1 MNNVF
6 ITIKKELRTIL
17 RDKKSLMM
25 MLITPIM
32 IPLFIFIFSY
42 VYDKLMNTNENEKYY
57 VGINYNLNDIEKNL
71 ISENLEIKYYENKDD
86 MQKAYETNKIDAYV
100 IKTNE
105 NYNIYVNDKTK
116 NSSLASNY
124 FANFLSNYNDYLAQN
139 YLSEIGADFNK
150 VYKNITYNYVNLSG
164 SDDLINTIVTMGF
177 IFAVMAISLTAIYTA
192 TDIIASEKERGT
204 LETIL
209 TFPIKNEELIIGK
222 YLSIVISCLIT
233 SIISIVLT
241 VVSFIIASKMFN
253 IYNEAILNFNFST
266 ITMGLLIMFT
276 FSIFVSG
283 LCIFI
288 ASKTKSYKEAQSSLT
303 PVSLFTMIPMILD
316 TLGIKMNL
324 TLSLIPIVN
333 HATFL
338 KMIFCQTI
346 GKNDIMYMLVMF
358 ISTIIYSVILIIL
371 ISKDYK
377 TEKVL
382 FSN

>member
-42 VYDKLMNTNENEKYY
+42 VYDKLMNTSENEKYY

-71 ISENLEIKYYENKDD
+71 ISENIEIKYYENKDD

-105 NYNIYVNDKTK
+105 NYDIYANDKTK

-233 SIISIVLT
+233 SIISMVLT

-253 IYNEAILNFNFST
+253 IYKEATLNFNFST
-266 ITMGLLIMFT
+266 ITMGLLIMFA

-338 KMIFCQTI
+338 KMIFCQNI
-346 GKNDIMYMLVMF
+346 GKNDIMNMLSMF
-358 ISTIIYSVILIIL
+358 ISTIIYSIILIIF

>member
-86 MQKAYETNKIDAYV
+86 MQKAYKTNKIDAYV

-105 NYNIYVNDKTK
+105 NYDIYANDKTK

-233 SIISIVLT
+233 SIISMVLT
-241 VVSFIIASKMFN
+241 VVSFKIASKTFD
-253 IYNEAILNFNFST
+253 IYKEATLNFNFST
-266 ITMGLLIMFT
+266 ITMAILIMFT

>member
-86 MQKAYETNKIDAYV
+86 MQKAYKTNKIDAYV

-105 NYNIYVNDKTK
+105 NYDIYANDKTK
-116 NSSLASNY
+116 NSSIASNY
-124 FANFLSNYNDYLAQN
+124 FANFLSNYNDYIAQN

-177 IFAVMAISLTAIYTA
+177 IFAVMAISLTAIYTS

-233 SIISIVLT
+233 SIISMVLT
-241 VVSFIIASKMFN
+241 VVSFKIASKMFD
-253 IYNEAILNFNFST
+253 IYKEATLNFNFST
-266 ITMGLLIMFT
+266 ITMGILIMFT

-288 ASKTKSYKEAQSSLT
+288 ASKTKTYKEAQSSLT

-346 GKNDIMYMLVMF
+346 EKNDIMYMLVMF

>member
-105 NYNIYVNDKTK
+105 NYDIYVNDKTK

-324 TLSLIPIVN
+324 TLSLMPIVN

>member
-105 NYNIYVNDKTK
+105 NYDIYVNDKTK

-177 IFAVMAISLTAIYTA
+177 IFAVMANSLTAIYTA

-346 GKNDIMYMLVMF
+346 GKNDIMFMLVMF

>member
-105 NYNIYVNDKTK
+105 NYDIYANDKTK
-116 NSSLASNY
+116 NSSIASNY
-124 FANFLSNYNDYLAQN
+124 FANFLSNYNDYIAQN

-233 SIISIVLT
+233 SIISMVLT
-241 VVSFIIASKMFN
+241 VVSFKIASKMFD
-253 IYNEAILNFNFST
+253 IYKEATLNFNFST
-266 ITMGLLIMFT
+266 ITMGILIMFT

-288 ASKTKSYKEAQSSLT
+288 ASKTKTYKEAQSSLT

-346 GKNDIMYMLVMF
+346 EKNDIMYMLVMF

>member
-105 NYNIYVNDKTK
+105 NYDIYVNDKTK

-346 GKNDIMYMLVMF
+346 GKNDIMFMLVMF

>member
-86 MQKAYETNKIDAYV
+86 MQKAYKTNKIDAYV

-105 NYNIYVNDKTK
+105 NYDIYANDKTK
-116 NSSLASNY
+116 NSSIASNY
-124 FANFLSNYNDYLAQN
+124 FANFLSNYNDYIAQN

-233 SIISIVLT
+233 SIISMVLT
-241 VVSFIIASKMFN
+241 VVSFKIASKMFD
-253 IYNEAILNFNFST
+253 IYKEATLNFNFST
-266 ITMGLLIMFT
+266 ITMGIIIMFT

-288 ASKTKSYKEAQSSLT
+288 ASKTKTYKEAQSSLT

-346 GKNDIMYMLVMF
+346 EKNDIMYMLVMF

>member
-42 VYDKLMNTNENEKYY
+42 VYDKLMNTNEKEKYY

-105 NYNIYVNDKTK
+105 NYDIYVNDKTK

>member
-71 ISENLEIKYYENKDD
+71 INENLEIKYYENKDD

-100 IKTNE
+100 IKTSE
-105 NYNIYVNDKTK
+105 NYDIYANDKTK
-116 NSSLASNY
+116 KSSLASNY

-177 IFAVMAISLTAIYTA
+177 VFAVMAISLTAIYTA

-233 SIISIVLT
+233 SITSMVLT
-241 VVSFIIASKMFN
+241 VVSFIIASKMFD
-253 IYNEAILNFNFST
+253 IYKETTLNFNFST
-266 ITMGLLIMFT
+266 ITMGLLTMFT

-324 TLSLIPIVN
+324 TLSLMPIVN

-346 GKNDIMYMLVMF
+346 GKNDIMNMLVMF
-358 ISTIIYSVILIIL
+358 ISTIIYSIILIIL

>member
-105 NYNIYVNDKTK
+105 NYDIYVNDKTK

-124 FANFLSNYNDYLAQN
+124 FSNFLSNYNDYLAQN

>member
-1 MNNVF
+1 MNNVL

-105 NYNIYVNDKTK
+105 NYDIYANDKTK

-164 SDDLINTIVTMGF
+164 SNDLINTIVTMGF
-177 IFAVMAISLTAIYTA
+177 VFAVMAISLTAIYTA
-192 TDIIASEKERGT
+192 TDIIASEKEKGT

-233 SIISIVLT
+233 SIISMVLT
-241 VVSFIIASKMFN
+241 VVSFIIASKMFD
-253 IYNEAILNFNFST
+253 IYKEATLNFNFST
-266 ITMGLLIMFT
+266 ITMGLLTMFT

-338 KMIFCQTI
+338 KMIFCQNI
-346 GKNDIMYMLVMF
+346 GKNDIMNMLAMF

>member
-105 NYNIYVNDKTK
+105 NYDIYVNDKTK

-124 FANFLSNYNDYLAQN
+124 FANFLSNYNYYLAQN

>member
-105 NYNIYVNDKTK
+105 NYDIYVNDKTK

-338 KMIFCQTI
+338 KMIFCQNI

>member
-1 MNNVF
+1 
-6 ITIKKELRTIL
+6 
-17 RDKKSLMM
+17 
-25 MLITPIM
+25 
-32 IPLFIFIFSY
+32 
-42 VYDKLMNTNENEKYY
+42 
-57 VGINYNLNDIEKNL
+57 
-71 ISENLEIKYYENKDD
+71 
-86 MQKAYETNKIDAYV
+86 
-100 IKTNE
+100 
-105 NYNIYVNDKTK
+105 
-116 NSSLASNY
+116 
-124 FANFLSNYNDYLAQN
+124 
-139 YLSEIGADFNK
+139 
-150 VYKNITYNYVNLSG
+150 
-164 SDDLINTIVTMGF
+164 MGF

-338 KMIFCQTI
+338 KMIFCQNI

>member
-86 MQKAYETNKIDAYV
+86 MQKAYKTNKIDAYV

-105 NYNIYVNDKTK
+105 NYDIYANDKTK
-116 NSSLASNY
+116 NSSIASNY
-124 FANFLSNYNDYLAQN
+124 FANFLSNYNDYIAQN

-233 SIISIVLT
+233 SIISMVLT
-241 VVSFIIASKMFN
+241 VVSFKIASKMFD
-253 IYNEAILNFNFST
+253 IYKEATLNFNFST
-266 ITMGLLIMFT
+266 ITMGILIMFT

-288 ASKTKSYKEAQSSLT
+288 ASKTKTYKEAQSSLT

-346 GKNDIMYMLVMF
+346 GKNDVMNMLVMF

>member
-86 MQKAYETNKIDAYV
+86 MQKAYKTNKIDAYV

-105 NYNIYVNDKTK
+105 NYDIYANDKTK
-116 NSSLASNY
+116 NSSIASNY
-124 FANFLSNYNDYLAQN
+124 FANFLSNYNDYIAQN

-233 SIISIVLT
+233 SIISMVLT
-241 VVSFIIASKMFN
+241 VVSFKIASKMFD
-253 IYNEAILNFNFST
+253 IYKEATLNFNFST
-266 ITMGLLIMFT
+266 ITMGILIMFT

-288 ASKTKSYKEAQSSLT
+288 ASKTKTYKEAQSSLT

-346 GKNDIMYMLVMF
+346 EKNDIMYMLVMF

>member
-86 MQKAYETNKIDAYV
+86 MQKAYKTNKIDAYV

-105 NYNIYVNDKTK
+105 NYDIYANDKTK
-116 NSSLASNY
+116 NSSIASNY
-124 FANFLSNYNDYLAQN
+124 FANFLSNYNDYIAQN

-233 SIISIVLT
+233 SIISMVLT
-241 VVSFIIASKMFN
+241 VVSFKIVSKMFD
-253 IYNEAILNFNFST
+253 IYKEATLNFNFST
-266 ITMGLLIMFT
+266 ITMGILIMFT

-288 ASKTKSYKEAQSSLT
+288 ASKTKTYKEAQSSLT

-346 GKNDIMYMLVMF
+346 EKNDIMYMLVMF

>member
-42 VYDKLMNTNENEKYY
+42 VYDKLMNTSENEKYY
-57 VGINYNLNDIEKNL
+57 FGINYNLNDIEKNL
-71 ISENLEIKYYENKDD
+71 ISENIEIKYYENKDD

-105 NYNIYVNDKTK
+105 NYDIYANDKTK

-233 SIISIVLT
+233 SIISMVLT

-253 IYNEAILNFNFST
+253 IYKEATLNFNFST
-266 ITMGLLIMFT
+266 ITMGLLIMFA

-338 KMIFCQTI
+338 KMIFCQNI
-346 GKNDIMYMLVMF
+346 GKNDIMNMLSMF
-358 ISTIIYSVILIIL
+358 ISTIIYSIILIIL

>member
-42 VYDKLMNTNENEKYY
+42 VYDKLMNTSENEKYY

-71 ISENLEIKYYENKDD
+71 ISENIEIKYYENKDD

-105 NYNIYVNDKTK
+105 NYDIYANDKTK

-233 SIISIVLT
+233 SIISMVLT
-241 VVSFIIASKMFN
+241 VVSFLIASKMFN
-253 IYNEAILNFNFST
+253 IYKEATLNFNFST
-266 ITMGLLIMFT
+266 ITMGLLIMFA

-338 KMIFCQTI
+338 KMIFCQNI
-346 GKNDIMYMLVMF
+346 GKNDIMNMLSMF
-358 ISTIIYSVILIIL
+358 ISTIIYSIILIIL

>member
-42 VYDKLMNTNENEKYY
+42 VYDKLMNTNEKEKYY

-105 NYNIYVNDKTK
+105 NYDIYVNDKTK

-192 TDIIASEKERGT
+192 TDIIASEKEKGT

-346 GKNDIMYMLVMF
+346 GKNDIMFMLVMF

-377 TEKVL
+377 PEKVL

>member
-71 ISENLEIKYYENKDD
+71 INENLEIKYYENKDD

-100 IKTNE
+100 IKTSE
-105 NYNIYVNDKTK
+105 NYDIYANDKTK
-116 NSSLASNY
+116 KSSLASNY

-164 SDDLINTIVTMGF
+164 FDDLINTIVTMGF
-177 IFAVMAISLTAIYTA
+177 VFAVMAISLTAIYTA

-233 SIISIVLT
+233 SITSMVLT
-241 VVSFIIASKMFN
+241 VVSFIIASKMFD
-253 IYNEAILNFNFST
+253 IYKETTLNFNFST
-266 ITMGLLIMFT
+266 ITMGLLTMFT

-324 TLSLIPIVN
+324 TLSLMPIVN

-346 GKNDIMYMLVMF
+346 GKNDIMNMLVMF
-358 ISTIIYSVILIIL
+358 ISTIIYSIILIIL

>member
-42 VYDKLMNTNENEKYY
+42 VYDKLMNTSENEKYY

-71 ISENLEIKYYENKDD
+71 ISENIEIKYYENKDD

-105 NYNIYVNDKTK
+105 NYDIYANDKTK

-233 SIISIVLT
+233 SIISMVLT

-253 IYNEAILNFNFST
+253 IYKEATLNFNFST
-266 ITMGLLIMFT
+266 ITMGLLIMFA

-338 KMIFCQTI
+338 KMIFCQNI
-346 GKNDIMYMLVMF
+346 GKNDIMNMLSMF
-358 ISTIIYSVILIIL
+358 ISTIIYSIILIIL

>member
-42 VYDKLMNTNENEKYY
+42 VYDKLMNTNENDKYY

-105 NYNIYVNDKTK
+105 NYDIYVNDKTK

>member
-42 VYDKLMNTNENEKYY
+42 VYDKLMNANENEKYY

-71 ISENLEIKYYENKDD
+71 INENLEIKYYENKDA

-105 NYNIYVNDKTK
+105 KYDIYANDKTK
-116 NSSLASNY
+116 KSSLASNY
-124 FANFLSNYNDYLAQN
+124 FASFLSNYNDYLAQS

-233 SIISIVLT
+233 SIISMVLT
-241 VVSFIIASKMFN
+241 VVSFIIASKMVD
-253 IYNEAILNFNFST
+253 IYKETTLNFNFST

-303 PVSLFTMIPMILD
+303 PVSLFTMIPMILN

-324 TLSLIPIVN
+324 TLSLMPIVN

-382 FSN
+382 FSS

>member
-105 NYNIYVNDKTK
+105 NYDIYVNDKTK

-124 FANFLSNYNDYLAQN
+124 FANFLSNYNDYIAQN

>member
-100 IKTNE
+100 IKTSN
-105 NYNIYVNDKTK
+105 NYDIYANDKTK

-177 IFAVMAISLTAIYTA
+177 VFAVMAISLTAIYTA

-233 SIISIVLT
+233 SIISMVLT
-241 VVSFIIASKMFN
+241 VVSFIIASKMFD
-253 IYNEAILNFNFST
+253 IYKETTLNFNFST
-266 ITMGLLIMFT
+266 ITMGLLTMFT

-346 GKNDIMYMLVMF
+346 GKNDIMNMLVMF
-358 ISTIIYSVILIIL
+358 ISTIIYSIILIIL

>member
-42 VYDKLMNTNENEKYY
+42 VYDKLMNTNENKKYY

-86 MQKAYETNKIDAYV
+86 MQKAYETNRIDAYV

-105 NYNIYVNDKTK
+105 NYDIYVNDKTK

-338 KMIFCQTI
+338 KMIFCQNI

>member
-105 NYNIYVNDKTK
+105 NYDIYVNDKTK

>member
-42 VYDKLMNTNENEKYY
+42 VYDKLMNTNEKEKYY

-105 NYNIYVNDKTK
+105 NYDIYVNDKTK

-192 TDIIASEKERGT
+192 TDIIASEKERET

>member
-42 VYDKLMNTNENEKYY
+42 VYDKLMNTSENEKYY

-71 ISENLEIKYYENKDD
+71 ISENIEIKYYENKDD

-105 NYNIYVNDKTK
+105 NYDIYANDKTK

-233 SIISIVLT
+233 SIISMVLT

-253 IYNEAILNFNFST
+253 IYKEATLNFNFST
-266 ITMGLLIMFT
+266 ITMGLLIMFA

-303 PVSLFTMIPMILD
+303 PVSSFTMIPMILD

-338 KMIFCQTI
+338 KMIFCQNI
-346 GKNDIMYMLVMF
+346 GKNDIMNMLSMF
-358 ISTIIYSVILIIL
+358 ISTIIYSIILIIL

>member
-42 VYDKLMNTNENEKYY
+42 VYDKLMNTSENEKYY

-71 ISENLEIKYYENKDD
+71 ISENIEIKYYENKDD

-105 NYNIYVNDKTK
+105 NYDIYANDKTK

-233 SIISIVLT
+233 SIISMVLT

-253 IYNEAILNFNFST
+253 IYKEATLNFNFST
-266 ITMGLLIMFT
+266 ITMGLLIMFA

-338 KMIFCQTI
+338 KMIFVKI
-346 GKNDIMYMLVMF
+346 
-358 ISTIIYSVILIIL
+358 
-371 ISKDYK
+371 
-377 TEKVL
+377 
-382 FSN
+382 

>member
-42 VYDKLMNTNENEKYY
+42 VYDKLMNTSENEKYY

-71 ISENLEIKYYENKDD
+71 ISENIEIKYYENKDD
-86 MQKAYETNKIDAYV
+86 MQKAYEANKIDAYV

-105 NYNIYVNDKTK
+105 NYDIYANDKTK

-233 SIISIVLT
+233 SIISMVLT

-253 IYNEAILNFNFST
+253 IYKEATLNFNFST
-266 ITMGLLIMFT
+266 ITMGLLIMFA

-338 KMIFCQTI
+338 KMIFCQNI
-346 GKNDIMYMLVMF
+346 GKNDIMNMLSMF
-358 ISTIIYSVILIIL
+358 ISTIIYSIILIIL

>member
-86 MQKAYETNKIDAYV
+86 MQKAYKTNKIDAYV

-105 NYNIYVNDKTK
+105 NYDIYANDKTK
-116 NSSLASNY
+116 NSSIASNY
-124 FANFLSNYNDYLAQN
+124 FANFLSNYNDYIAQN

-177 IFAVMAISLTAIYTA
+177 IFAVMAISLTAIYTS
-192 TDIIASEKERGT
+192 TDIIASDKERGT

-233 SIISIVLT
+233 SIISMVLT
-241 VVSFIIASKMFN
+241 VVSFKIASKMFD
-253 IYNEAILNFNFST
+253 IYKEATLNFNFST
-266 ITMGLLIMFT
+266 ITMGILIMFT

-288 ASKTKSYKEAQSSLT
+288 ASKTKTYKEAQSSLT

-346 GKNDIMYMLVMF
+346 EKNDIMYMLVMF